1 MMNQETDLLQLHLHQ
16 ILKDLCTTQAAL
28 AKYLRKQLKLPI
40 SSATVCL
47 ICRYDSWPRRPS
59 MGYEVLA
66 PHIKRFLLENGA
78 TAQQLEIA
86 FERVHG
92 PRESL
97 NGGEP
102 LQRGNAAAAPVSPGQ
117 KATFD
122 EDLTMLLRHQRLAP
136 ETRQHFKIVRD
147 SFVNEMCGPDDVFLS
162 DDIRYVRAAVRQT
175 AQHGG
180 MLAVTGESGSGKS
193 TIRKDLL
200 AWIAASGEPVI
211 VIEPY
216 VVGMSATSKAGR
228 PLLASDIT
236 AAVIR
241 NLAPSVSPRLSHERR
256 TEQMHSILRESA
268 RVGNKHVLIIEEAHD
283 LAVPTLKAMK
293 RFYELEDGFKK
304 LLSIILIGQ
313 PELARKLSEQSPE
326 VREVVQ
332 RCELVTL
339 PPLDNNVGDYLAFK
353 FKRVGMD
360 AEKIIEPGAVDAIR
374 TVLRRHVR
382 ETFGARQGTVQS
394 LCYPLAINNLLT
406 RAMNAAVQIGAPKV
420 TDELVMA
427 AIRGGD

>member
-1 MMNQETDLLQLHLHQ
+1 
-16 ILKDLCTTQAAL
+16 
-28 AKYLRKQLKLPI
+28 
-40 SSATVCL
+40 
-47 ICRYDSWPRRPS
+47 
-59 MGYEVLA
+59 
-66 PHIKRFLLENGA
+66 
-78 TAQQLEIA
+78 
-86 FERVHG
+86 
-92 PRESL
+92 
-97 NGGEP
+97 
-102 LQRGNAAAAPVSPGQ
+102 
-117 KATFD
+117 
-122 EDLTMLLRHQRLAP
+122 MLLRHQRLAP

-147 SFVNEMCGPDDVFLS
+147 PFVNEMCGPDDVFLS

-339 PPLDNNVGDYLAFK
+339 PPLDNNVGEYLAFK